1 MTASVDATTF
11 SRRLSGVG
19 NAGSAPRRASR
30 WYTRYVGA
38 MKILLPVAALGLIG
52 LLIGWQ
58 SLYPSGQRARASTDR
73 VSVEELVRTQMVNPR
88 FSGIDDHGQPFVVAA
103 DLATP
108 SPTAANATDLVRPR
122 GEMTLSGG
130 RSVTISAERGAYERE
145 ARYLDLEGNVTLVD
159 DQGYRFT
166 TARARIDTANNRAEG
181 NDPVQGGGPAGDL
194 TGEGFRVEDR
204 GQRLIVTGQS
214 RLILRGSDEIRQT
227 VVATQPAAVVVPEPV
242 VEPPPQIAPQAGPPR
257 RAVQQRRNAASPQ
270 RAARQPADAR
280 TQRNAPRAGQARA
293 R

>member
-1 MTASVDATTF
+1 
-11 SRRLSGVG
+11 
-19 NAGSAPRRASR
+19 
-30 WYTRYVGA
+30 

-73 VSVEELVRTQMVNPR
+73 LGVEELARTQMVNPR

-108 SPTAANATDLVRPR
+108 SPTAPNVTDLTRPR
-122 GEMTLSGG
+122 GEMTASGG
-130 RSVTISAERGAYERE
+130 RNVTITAERGAYERE

-166 TARARIDTANNRAEG
+166 TTRARIDTANNRAEG

-214 RLILRGSDEIRQT
+214 RLILRGNNELRQT
-227 VVATQPAAVVVPEPV
+227 VAVTPPPAAVADPAPLIESA
-242 VEPPPQIAPQAGPPR
+242 PQIAPQAAPPR
-257 RAVQQRRNAASPQ
+257 RATPQGRNATSPQ
-270 RAARQPADAR
+270 RASRRPADAR
-280 TQRNAPRAGQARA
+280 TQRPAQRRGEARA